1 MDSVYRVATFELE
14 FDLDDMSFNPEFDL
28 DDMSFEPGFDANV
41 NTQGDVVPYTG
52 NYIVDPD
59 FATQIL
65 GTKEKYMLDNVTVN
79 PIEVAR
85 VSNPAGGRTI
95 YIGGEING

>member
-1 MDSVYRVATFELE
+1 MDSVYRVATFE
-14 FDLDDMSFNPEFDL
+14 PEFNL
-28 DDMSFEPGFDANV
+28 DDMSFEPEFDVNV

-52 NYIVDPD
+52 DYIVDPN
-59 FATQIL
+59 FATQML
-65 GTKEKYMLDNVTVN
+65 ETKEKFMLDNVTVN

>member
-1 MDSVYRVATFELE
+1 MDSVYRVATFEPE
-14 FDLDDMSFNPEFDL
+14 FDLDDMSFGPEFDL
-28 DDMSFEPGFDANV
+28 DDMSFEPGFDVIV

-52 NYIVDPD
+52 DYIVDPD

-65 GTKEKYMLDNVTVN
+65 GTKEKYMLDDVTVN

>member
-14 FDLDDMSFNPEFDL
+14 FDLDDMSFNPEFDVAV
-28 DDMSFEPGFDANV
+28 D
-41 NTQGDVVPYTG
+41 TQGDVVPYTG
-52 NYIVDPD
+52 DYIVDPD

-65 GTKEKYMLDNVTVN
+65 GTKEKYMLDDVTVN

>member
-14 FDLDDMSFNPEFDL
+14 FDLDDMSFNPEFDVI
-28 DDMSFEPGFDANV
+28 V

-52 NYIVDPD
+52 DYIVDPD

-65 GTKEKYMLDNVTVN
+65 GTKEKYMLDDVTVN

>member
-1 MDSVYRVATFELE
+1 MGSVYRVATFDLE
-14 FDLDDMSFNPEFDL
+14 FDLDDMLFNPEF
-28 DDMSFEPGFDANV
+28 GVTV
-41 NTQGDVVPYTG
+41 NTQGDAVPYTG
-52 NYIVDPD
+52 DYIVDPD
-59 FATQIL
+59 FATQTL
-65 GTKEKYMLDNVTVN
+65 ETKEKYMLDDVTVN

>member
-1 MDSVYRVATFELE
+1 MDSVYRVATFEPE
-14 FDLDDMSFNPEFDL
+14 FDLDDMSFEPEFDL
-28 DDMSFEPGFDANV
+28 DDMSFEPGFDVIV

-52 NYIVDPD
+52 DYIVDPN

-65 GTKEKYMLDNVTVN
+65 GTKEKYMLDDVTVN

>member
-14 FDLDDMSFNPEFDL
+14 FDLDDMSFKPEFDVAV
-28 DDMSFEPGFDANV
+28 D
-41 NTQGDVVPYTG
+41 TQGDVVPYTG
-52 NYIVDPD
+52 DYIVDPN
-59 FATQIL
+59 FATQML
-65 GTKEKYMLDNVTVN
+65 ETKEKYMLDDVTVN

>member
-1 MDSVYRVATFELE
+1 MDSVYRVATFDLE
-14 FDLDDMSFNPEFDL
+14 FDLDDMSFKPEFDV
-28 DDMSFEPGFDANV
+28 NV

-52 NYIVDPD
+52 DYIVDPD

-65 GTKEKYMLDNVTVN
+65 GTKEKYMLDDVTVN

>member
-1 MDSVYRVATFELE
+1 MDSVYRVATFEPE
-14 FDLDDMSFNPEFDL
+14 FNLDDMSFDPEFDL
-28 DDMSFEPGFDANV
+28 DGMSFDPEFDVAV
-41 NTQGDVVPYTG
+41 NTQVDVVPYTG
-52 NYIVDPD
+52 DYIVDPN

-65 GTKEKYMLDNVTVN
+65 GTKEKFMLDDVTVN

>member
-1 MDSVYRVATFELE
+1 MDSVYRVATFE
-14 FDLDDMSFNPEFDL
+14 PEFNL
-28 DDMSFEPGFDANV
+28 DDMSFEPEFDVDDMSFEPEFNVNV

-65 GTKEKYMLDNVTVN
+65 GTKEKYMLDDVAVN

>member
-1 MDSVYRVATFELE
+1 MDSVYRVATFE
-14 FDLDDMSFNPEFDL
+14 PEFDL
-28 DDMSFEPGFDANV
+28 DDISFEPGFDVTV

-52 NYIVDPD
+52 DYIVDPD

>member
-1 MDSVYRVATFELE
+1 MDSVYRVATFE
-14 FDLDDMSFNPEFDL
+14 PEFDL
-28 DDMSFEPGFDANV
+28 DDMSFEPEFDVNV

-52 NYIVDPD
+52 DYIVDPN
-59 FATQIL
+59 FATQML
-65 GTKEKYMLDNVTVN
+65 ETKEKYMLDDVTVN

>member
-1 MDSVYRVATFELE
+1 MDSVYRVATFEPE
-14 FDLDDMSFNPEFDL
+14 FNLDDMSFDPEFDL
-28 DDMSFEPGFDANV
+28 DGMSFDPEFDVNV

-52 NYIVDPD
+52 DYIVDPD

-65 GTKEKYMLDNVTVN
+65 GTKEKYMLDDVTVN

>member
-1 MDSVYRVATFELE
+1 MGSVYRVATFDLE
-14 FDLDDMSFNPEFDL
+14 FDLDDMSFNPEFDVTV
-28 DDMSFEPGFDANV
+28 D
-41 NTQGDVVPYTG
+41 TQGDVVPYTG
-52 NYIVDPD
+52 DYIVDPD

-65 GTKEKYMLDNVTVN
+65 GTKEKYMLDDVTVN

>member
-14 FDLDDMSFNPEFDL
+14 FDLDDISFKPEF
-28 DDMSFEPGFDANV
+28 GVTV
-41 NTQGDVVPYTG
+41 NTQGDAVPYTG
-52 NYIVDPD
+52 DYIVDPD
-59 FATQIL
+59 FATQTL
-65 GTKEKYMLDNVTVN
+65 ETKEKYMLDDVTVN

>member
-1 MDSVYRVATFELE
+1 MDSVYRVST
-14 FDLDDMSFNPEFDL
+14 FDLEFDL
-28 DDMSFEPGFDANV
+28 DDMSFEPEFDVKV

-52 NYIVDPD
+52 DYIVDPD
-59 FATQIL
+59 FATQML
-65 GTKEKYMLDNVTVN
+65 ETKEKYMLDDVTVN